1 MSSKTVSVVVPCF
14 NEEANIPLLHA
25 RVSAVFAAL
34 PYALELVLVNDGSR
48 DGSEAAIMQLAHTDA
63 RVVGV
68 MLSRNFGHQAAT
80 TAGLDQATG
89 DAIVLI
95 DADLQDPPEVIAE
108 MLKVWEQ
115 GFDVV
120 YGMRAARVGET
131 VMKKLTAKLFY
142 RMLRA
147 MTSIDIPLDTGDF
160 RLMARPVVEAV
171 KRMPEHARFLRGMVS
186 WVGFKQTG
194 VLYERASRAH
204 GETKYPYRKMIKFA
218 WDAITSFSALP
229 LKVATWIGFA
239 VSLASLGMMAWSVIA
254 RLLQLPGLLP
264 GWTSQFVAMLF
275 LGGVQLFFLGMIGEY
290 VGRIFEEVKGRPLY
304 VVKHVT
310 RPAA

>member
-1 MSSKTVSVVVPCF
+1 MNVKTVSVVVPCF
-14 NEEANIPLLHA
+14 NEEANVPLLHA
-25 RVSAVFAAL
+25 RVSVVFAAL
-34 PYALELVLVNDGSR
+34 PYTLELVLVNDGSR
-48 DGSEAAIMQLAHTDA
+48 DGTEAAITQLAQADA

-89 DAIVLI
+89 DAVVLI

-131 VMKKLTAKLFY
+131 FMKKTTAKIFY

-147 MTSIDIPLDTGDF
+147 MTSIEIPLDTGDF
-160 RLMARPVVEAV
+160 RLMTRPVVEAV

-218 WDAITSFSALP
+218 WDAITSFSTLP
-229 LKVATWIGFA
+229 LKVATWVGFGVALLSVA
-239 VSLASLGMMAWSVIA
+239 VMAWSVVA

-264 GWTSQFVAMLF
+264 DWTSQFVAMLF

-290 VGRIFEEVKGRPLY
+290 VGRIFDEVKGRPLY
-304 VVKHVT
+304 VIKEVT
-310 RPAA
+310 RTKM

>member
-1 MSSKTVSVVVPCF
+1 MSLKTVSVVVPCF
-14 NEEANIPLLHA
+14 NEEANVPLLYA
-25 RVSAVFAAL
+25 RVAAVFAAL
-34 PYALELVLVNDGSR
+34 PHALELVLVNDGSR
-48 DGSEAAIMQLAHTDA
+48 DTTEAVITQLAQHDP

-89 DAIVLI
+89 DAVVLI
-95 DADLQDPPEVIAE
+95 DADLQDPPEVIAD
-108 MLKVWEQ
+108 MIKLWEQ
-115 GFDVV
+115 GCEVV
-120 YGMRAARVGET
+120 YGMRAARAGET

-147 MTSIDIPLDTGDF
+147 MTSIEIPLDTGDF
-160 RLMARPVVEAV
+160 RLMARPVVEAIR
-171 KRMPEHARFLRGMVS
+171 RMPEHALFLRGMVS

-194 VLYERASRAH
+194 VLYQRASRAH

-218 WDAITSFSALP
+218 WDAITSFSTLP
-229 LKVATWIGFA
+229 LKVATWAGFGVA
-239 VSLASLGMMAWSVIA
+239 LASVAVMIWSVIA
-254 RLLQLPGLLP
+254 RLLDWPGLVP

-290 VGRIFEEVKGRPLY
+290 VGRIFD
-304 VVKHVT
+304 
-310 RPAA
+310 

>member
-1 MSSKTVSVVVPCF
+1 MSLKTVSVVVPCF
-14 NEEANIPLLHA
+14 NEEANVPLLYA
-25 RVSAVFAAL
+25 RVAAVFAAL
-34 PYALELVLVNDGSR
+34 PHALELVLVNDGSR
-48 DGSEAAIMQLAHTDA
+48 DTTEAVITQLAQHDP

-89 DAIVLI
+89 DAVVLI
-95 DADLQDPPEVIAE
+95 DADLQDPPEVIAD
-108 MLKVWEQ
+108 MIKLWEQ
-115 GFDVV
+115 GCEVV
-120 YGMRAARVGET
+120 YGMRAARAGET

-147 MTSIDIPLDTGDF
+147 MTSIEIPLDTGDF
-160 RLMARPVVEAV
+160 RLMARPVVEAIR
-171 KRMPEHARFLRGMVS
+171 RMPEHARFLRGMVS

-194 VLYERASRAH
+194 VLYQRASRAH

-218 WDAITSFSALP
+218 WDAITSFSTLP
-229 LKVATWIGFA
+229 LKVATWAGFGVA
-239 VSLASLGMMAWSVIA
+239 LASVAVMIWSVIA
-254 RLLQLPGLLP
+254 RLLDWPGLVP

-290 VGRIFEEVKGRPLY
+290 VGRIFDEVKGRPLY
-304 VVKHVT
+304 VVRNVT
-310 RPAA
+310 RAAP

>member
-1 MSSKTVSVVVPCF
+1 MNVKTVSVVVPCF
-14 NEEANIPLLHA
+14 NEEANVPLLHA

-34 PYALELVLVNDGSR
+34 PYTLELVLVNDGSR
-48 DGSEAAIMQLAHTDA
+48 DGTEAAITALAHTDA

-89 DAIVLI
+89 DAVVLI

-120 YGMRAARVGET
+120 YGMRVGET
-131 VMKKLTAKLFY
+131 FMKKTTAKLSY

-147 MTSIDIPLDTGDF
+147 MTSIEIPLDTGDF
-160 RLMARPVVEAV
+160 RLMTRPVVEAV

-218 WDAITSFSALP
+218 WDAITSFSTLP
-229 LKVATWIGFA
+229 LKVATWVGFGVALLSVA
-239 VSLASLGMMAWSVIA
+239 VMAWSVVA

-290 VGRIFEEVKGRPLY
+290 VGRIFDEVKGRPLY
-304 VVKHVT
+304 VVKQVT
-310 RPAA
+310 RTAL

>member
-1 MSSKTVSVVVPCF
+1 MSLKTVSVVVPCF
-14 NEEANIPLLHA
+14 NEEANVPLLYA
-25 RVSAVFAAL
+25 RVAAVFAAL
-34 PYALELVLVNDGSR
+34 PHALELVLVNDGSR
-48 DGSEAAIMQLAHTDA
+48 DTTEAVITQLAQHDP

-89 DAIVLI
+89 DAVVLI
-95 DADLQDPPEVIAE
+95 DADLQDPPEVIAD
-108 MLKVWEQ
+108 MIKLWEQ
-115 GFDVV
+115 GCEVV
-120 YGMRAARVGET
+120 YGMRAARAGET

-142 RMLRA
+142 RLLRA
-147 MTSIDIPLDTGDF
+147 MTSIEIPLDTGDF

-218 WDAITSFSALP
+218 WDAITSFSTLP
-229 LKVATWIGFA
+229 LKVATWAGFGVA
-239 VSLASLGMMAWSVIA
+239 LASVAVMVWSIIA
-254 RLLQLPGLLP
+254 RLLDWPGLVP

-290 VGRIFEEVKGRPLY
+290 VGRIFDEVKGRPLY
-304 VVKHVT
+304 VVRNVT
-310 RPAA
+310 RAAP

>member
-160 RLMARPVVEAV
+160 RLMTRPVVEAV

>member
-1 MSSKTVSVVVPCF
+1 MSSTTVSVVVPCF
-14 NEEANIPLLHA
+14 NEEANVPLLYA
-25 RVSAVFAAL
+25 RITAVFAAL
-34 PYALELVLVNDGSR
+34 PHALELVLVNDGSR
-48 DGSEAAIMQLAHTDA
+48 DNTEAVITQLAHADP

-68 MLSRNFGHQAAT
+68 SLSRNFGHQAAT

-89 DAIVLI
+89 DAVVLI
-95 DADLQDPPEVIAE
+95 DADLQDPPEVIAD
-108 MLKVWEQ
+108 MIKMWEQ

-120 YGMRAARVGET
+120 YGMRAARAGET

-147 MTSIDIPLDTGDF
+147 MTNIEIPLDTGDF

-194 VLYERASRAH
+194 VLYQRASRAH

-218 WDAITSFSALP
+218 WDAITSFSTLP
-229 LKVATWIGFA
+229 LKVATWVGFGIA
-239 VSLASLGMMAWSVIA
+239 LASVAVMVWSIIA
-254 RLLQLPGLLP
+254 RLLDWPGLVP

-290 VGRIFEEVKGRPLY
+290 LGRIFDEVKGRPLY
-304 VVKHVT
+304 VVRNVT
-310 RPAA
+310 RAAP

>member
-1 MSSKTVSVVVPCF
+1 
-14 NEEANIPLLHA
+14 
-25 RVSAVFAAL
+25 
-34 PYALELVLVNDGSR
+34 
-48 DGSEAAIMQLAHTDA
+48 
-63 RVVGV
+63 
-68 MLSRNFGHQAAT
+68 
-80 TAGLDQATG
+80 
-89 DAIVLI
+89 
-95 DADLQDPPEVIAE
+95 
-108 MLKVWEQ
+108 
-115 GFDVV
+115 
-120 YGMRAARVGET
+120 
-131 VMKKLTAKLFY
+131 
-142 RMLRA
+142 
-147 MTSIDIPLDTGDF
+147 
-160 RLMARPVVEAV
+160 VVEAV

-290 VGRIFEEVKGRPLY
+290 VGRIFDEVKGRPLY